1 MEKKQQLYKVCIGL
15 LYHVLFTPHMVK
27 DLMLLGI
34 LLTHM
39 LSCVIHRVTVNKC

>member
-1 MEKKQQLYKVCIGL
+1 MEKKPNCIWSASV
-15 LYHVLFTPHMVK
+15 YCVYVLFTPHMVK

-39 LSCVIHRVTVNKC
+39 LSCVIHTVSYCE